1 MRLLRR
7 PTRARSK
14 VFRPAERYLVA
25 GADEAR
31 GRGHGYVG
39 TEHVLLALTSDP
51 HGGATRVLAELGVTP
66 ADIRSSAF
74 LAALWAP
81 RIDPEALA
89 SLGVDLDTVRERLD
103 ETFGQGALERT
114 GAGMLDPS
122 GAGVQCVAPRLKQ
135 ALADAVDRA
144 GDAPLR
150 DEHVL
155 LGMLGVP
162 DSVAA
167 RALDEL
173 GVTLES
179 TEALMRRHH
188 A

>member
-1 MRLLRR
+1 MRLPRR

-14 VFRPAERYLVA
+14 AFRPAEPYLIA
-25 GADEAR
+25 GADKAR
-31 GRGHGYVG
+31 RLGHGYVG

-51 HGGATRVLAELGVTP
+51 HGGATRVLAELGVTH
-66 ADIRSSAF
+66 ADIRSSAC
-74 LAALWAP
+74 LAAVWAP
-81 RIDPEALA
+81 QIDPDALA
-89 SLGVDLDTVRERLD
+89 SLGIDLGTVRERLD

-122 GAGVQCVAPRLKQ
+122 GAGIQCVAPRLKQ

-144 GDAPLR
+144 GEEPVR
-150 DEHVL
+150 DEDVL
-155 LGMLGVP
+155 LGMLSVP
-162 DSVAA
+162 DSLAA

-173 GVTLES
+173 GVSLEAA
-179 TEALMRRHH
+179 EAIVRRRQ